1 MSIMT
6 VDGTYYKVCGKC
18 GATKKTDDFYKNRAR
33 LDGFDYN
40 CKLCEGVYKKDW
52 REKKGLNKKKLRA
65 LSYEKL
71 ESKKVKKFIIPKELN
86 EEVVSSC
93 PFRCPYCQSH
103 CSDKNRVIMTYN
115 GTSPDGKDTWRGECT
130 DCGREWYWE
139 ATA

>member
-1 MSIMT
+1 M
-6 VDGTYYKVCGKC
+6 V
-18 GATKKTDDFYKNRAR
+18 R
-33 LDGFDYN
+33 
-40 CKLCEGVYKKDW
+40 EGVYKKDW

-115 GTSPDGKDTWRGECT
+115 GTSPDGKDTWKGECT